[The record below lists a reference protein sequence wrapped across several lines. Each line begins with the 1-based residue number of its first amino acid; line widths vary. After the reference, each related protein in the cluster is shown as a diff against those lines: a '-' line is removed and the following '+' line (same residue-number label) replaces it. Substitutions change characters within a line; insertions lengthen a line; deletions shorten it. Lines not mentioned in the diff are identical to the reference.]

1 MPLANA
7 GSPFHWLF
15 TRVEERLPCLLLQ
28 ELKVWQA
35 VWDPKYATPHTFTLP
50 HCSNRCETANDCR
63 VWNSNLQLSYSR
75 VYVALIIDE
84 PTREHRNSTRLA
96 VWVSTCKLQQFCT
109 NGSKTKNLENKALRV
124 PSGANLSSTSSV
136 SSCIGCSWLH
146 GCVVCFTKVSIC
158 QRFSICLQ
166 YVYIHVCV
174 YIYTYLRVYVYMWK
188 YISVCIYIYTYIY
201 IYMCVFT

>member
-7 GSPFHWLF
+7 GSPFHWFF
-15 TRVEERLPCLLLQ
+15 TRVEERLPCLLQ

-35 VWDPKYATPHTFTLP
+35 VWDSKYATPHTFTLP
-50 HCSNRCETANDCR
+50 QCSNRCETANDCR

-96 VWVSTCKLQQFCT
+96 VWVSTSKLQQFCT
-109 NGSKTKNLENKALRV
+109 NGSKTKGLENKALSV

-146 GCVVCFTKVSIC
+146 GCAVCFTNETIC

-166 YVYIHVCV
+166 YCM
-174 YIYTYLRVYVYMWK
+174 YTYMSVY
-188 YISVCIYIYTYIY
+188 IYIYTYISV
-201 IYMCVFT
+201 CVCIHI